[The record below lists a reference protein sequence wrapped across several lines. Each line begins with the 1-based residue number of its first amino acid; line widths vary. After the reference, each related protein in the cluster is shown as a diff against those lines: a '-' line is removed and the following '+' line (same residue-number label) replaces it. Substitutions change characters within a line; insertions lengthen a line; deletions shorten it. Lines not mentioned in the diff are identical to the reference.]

1 MKNPF
6 VYGETV
12 SGDNFCDRAQ
22 ETRELVTDI
31 KNGQNVIIFSPR
43 RYGKTTLAN
52 KVLDEFGDIE
62 NFGQDF
68 IKKLRSY
75 MQTHKSIIYIF
86 AGFQISEI
94 NSTRVFYVV

>member
-1 MKNPF
+1 MKLNAGGLSF
-6 VYGETV
+6 LVVGREKEIKTLKTYIGFSQHTV
-12 SGDNFCDRAQ
+12 ISA
-22 ETRELVTDI
+22 
-31 KNGQNVIIFSPR
+31 PR